1 MSDNLSKATKEFS
14 DLQQEYGS
22 LAKQIREEYER
33 VMQEFKSEYP
43 PLNIMEKISFTP
55 NELQEILIRLRTRRK
70 HR

>member
-33 VMQEFKSEYP
+33 VMREFENEYP
-43 PLNIMEKISFTP
+43 PLIFVEKIGFTP
-55 NELQEILIRLRTRRK
+55 NEFQEILVRLSKR
-70 HR
+70 